1 MHKKPILLEK
11 SGTEKIKRLLFYPL
25 LLSKYRDDLP
35 TNIPN
40 FVIFFPFLI
49 YVLIVF
55 ASSFLLVSNDHFI
68 EQILLK
74 AEERAMERHDSD
86 SALEVIDMTRVVL
99 TNPGYQLLVSITTTL
114 VALRNLVL
122 FLFVCYLSMSFISGK
137 WSFIKPF
144 LLITASSINV
154 LSIGYILNTLLKV
167 SLLNESV
174 VVGAALFLSNSSSE
188 GILHFFINRVD
199 LFTIWFFIS
208 LSTGIAFAYKEKVS
222 FTFILISLSW
232 FLLFIV
238 SFLLKFH
245 FAFTF

>member
-1 MHKKPILLEK
+1 MDTEASTETSNSRIKWWQLFLYPFTFHNLDYK
-11 SGTEKIKRLLFYPL
+11 SPFNQPAYTIV
-25 LLSKYRDDLP
+25 LP
-35 TNIPN
+35 
-40 FVIFFPFLI
+40 F
-49 YVLIVF
+49 IVF
-55 ASSFLLVSNDHFI
+55 IFSTFISNYLLISNDYFV

-74 AEERAMERHDSD
+74 AEEKAMERQDRD
-86 SALEVIDMTRVVL
+86 SALEVIDMTRAVL
-99 TNPGYQLLVSITTTL
+99 TNPGYQLLVSVTTTL
-114 VALRNLVL
+114 VTLRNLVL

-174 VVGAALFLSNSSSE
+174 VVGVALFLSNSSSE
-188 GILHFFINRVD
+188 GILHFFINRID
-199 LFTIWFFIS
+199 LFTIWFLIS
-208 LSTGIAFAYKEKVS
+208 LSMGIVFIYKEKTS
-222 FTFILISLSW
+222 FIFVLISLSW